1 MKITTEDIQVG
12 FHARQILKGI
22 SIESKDKEL
31 VGIIGPNGSG
41 KSTLLKS
48 LNRMNDL
55 VEAPPEK
62 WQLWHSTITTTL
74 ILPYGKSC

>member
-41 KSTLLKS
+41 KWQRISARCRES
-48 LNRMNDL
+48 AVMRM
-55 VEAPPEK
+55 
-62 WQLWHSTITTTL
+62 
-74 ILPYGKSC
+74 